1 MAKIRTYRGNRGFF
15 TLRRKVFT
23 GKNIYRRAANGPVND
38 GQHLENQNSLF
49 NNAFVE
55 NQSLGYRNDEDNNGQ
70 FFFLSSS
77 YNDQNFFTPMGNR
90 PMNVENNIDVGG
102 SDGVDDCGNKIHE
115 ARWQQIVQSNREVGT
130 AGNEESVFVTS
141 SQP

>member
-1 MAKIRTYRGNRGFF
+1 VN
-15 TLRRKVFT
+15 
-23 GKNIYRRAANGPVND
+23 NGQP
-38 GQHLENQNSLF
+38 LENQNSLF

-55 NQSLGYRNDEDNNGQ
+55 NQSLENRNNDEDNNGQ

-90 PMNVENNIDVGG
+90 PINVENNFDADG
-102 SDGVDDCGNKIHE
+102 SDGVDYCGYKSHE

-130 AGNEESVFVTS
+130 AGNEESIFVTS